1 MDWKLYL
8 FISSLKRLSMKC
20 ADRAFTLLLSILI
33 TFSTESLPSAISS
46 CMVNGAFWWWKL
58 WMPFLAP
65 HRLCPLPCV
74 GNLKGAIQ
82 AARRFGAWAW
92 FPERHFQHPGGV
104 LVSNMGGSTSQSSSS
119 WIFKWEAVFW
129 EVCVKWA
136 AEAGEGEP
144 QCKLSFSG
152 DGVRTSGVTLRN
164 GWTICLREE
173 SRWSKH
179 YTIWTTERFLV
190 AEYPCSPSKFWS
202 QKKLWR
208 ITLCISCIFTN
219 VIEILEITSDKTLD
233 Y

>member
-82 AARRFGAWAW
+82 AARRFGLDSLKGTSNTLEGSWYQTWGEAHHSHLPAGYLSGRPYFERCVWSELLRLVRESLSASWASQ
-92 FPERHFQHPGGV
+92 EM
-104 LVSNMGGSTSQSSSS
+104 VSG
-119 WIFKWEAVFW
+119 
-129 EVCVKWA
+129 
-136 AEAGEGEP
+136 
-144 QCKLSFSG
+144 L
-152 DGVRTSGVTLRN
+152 L
-164 GWTICLREE
+164 E
-173 SRWSKH
+173 S
-179 YTIWTTERFLV
+179 L
-190 AEYPCSPSKFWS
+190 
-202 QKKLWR
+202 
-208 ITLCISCIFTN
+208 
-219 VIEILEITSDKTLD
+219 
-233 Y
+233 